1 MAVPWIYAIASVL
14 AVSLVSL
21 ISLVTMSLDKE
32 RLKKATPLLVSLAAG
47 AMFGN
52 AFIHLLPEAFEGS
65 SNSLVVSLSVV
76 GGIFAF
82 FVLEKVLLWRHCH
95 SLDHLSSSQH
105 CHDADHVH
113 PVGYMS
119 LLADGLENLV
129 DGMVIGAAYMV
140 SVPVGIATTLAVVLH
155 EVPTEMADFG
165 VLMHAGFSRARA
177 VAMNLASGLV
187 GLVGAVIALWAGSAI
202 ENFPVLMAPVAAG
215 CFIYL
220 AGSDLLPQMHKELR
234 PSRSLLQLLAMGAG
248 VAVMLL
254 LALAE

>member
-1 MAVPWIYAIASVL
+1 
-14 AVSLVSL
+14 
-21 ISLVTMSLDKE
+21 
-32 RLKKATPLLVSLAAG
+32 
-47 AMFGN
+47 
-52 AFIHLLPEAFEGS
+52 
-65 SNSLVVSLSVV
+65 
-76 GGIFAF
+76 
-82 FVLEKVLLWRHCH
+82 
-95 SLDHLSSSQH
+95 
-105 CHDADHVH
+105 
-113 PVGYMS
+113 
-119 LLADGLENLV
+119 
-129 DGMVIGAAYMV
+129 
-140 SVPVGIATTLAVVLH
+140 
-155 EVPTEMADFG
+155 MADFG
-165 VLMHAGFSRARA
+165 VLMHAGFSRTRA

>member
-1 MAVPWIYAIASVL
+1 MATPWIYAIASVL

-21 ISLVTMSLDKE
+21 IGLVTMSLDKE

-52 AFIHLLPEAFEGS
+52 AFIHLLPEAFEGAG
-65 SNSLVVSLSVV
+65 NSLVVSLSVL

-95 SLDHLSSSQH
+95 SLDHCSSSQH

-140 SVPVGIATTLAVVLH
+140 SIPVGIATTLAVVLH

-177 VAMNLASGLV
+177 VAMNLASSLI

-234 PSRSLLQLLAMGAG
+234 PSRSLLQLLAMGFG

-254 LALAE
+254 LALCE